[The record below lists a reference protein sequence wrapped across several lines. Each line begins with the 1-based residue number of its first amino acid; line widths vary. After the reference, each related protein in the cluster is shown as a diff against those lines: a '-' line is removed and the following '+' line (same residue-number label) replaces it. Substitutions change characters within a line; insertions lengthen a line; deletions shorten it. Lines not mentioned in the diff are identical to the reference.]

1 MQKLYKY
8 IFFLG
13 PAAPHAYVAGPAL
26 GSAYL
31 GSLGAGYG
39 GWAAG
44 YAGNGYVGYGGHGV
58 AVRGPKTVPAV
69 IEGPAGK
76 IAADGLYGVPYHH
89 Y

>member
-1 MQKLYKY
+1 M
-8 IFFLG
+8 
-13 PAAPHAYVAGPAL
+13 

-89 Y
+89 YWLFGDFITNVTRFKCTIKYLY